1 MNKFAATISALCLA
15 IYGAAGFW
23 IHIGNE
29 TMSPVLFATI
39 LAAMILAPFA
49 IIYSAFRLTKDM
61 QKNGM
66 AKAGLVSLAAA
77 AVSLTGFGLWLSAG
91 RRMENGTLFAVIGG
105 VLLACGAAAAVYA
118 VCFFIFA
125 AVRKQAL

>member
-1 MNKFAATISALCLA
+1 MNKFAATIFALCLA
-15 IYGAAGFW
+15 ICGAAGFW

-29 TMSPVLFATI
+29 TMSPVLFAAI

-49 IIYSAFRLTKDM
+49 IIYLAFRLTKDM

-91 RRMENGTLFAVIGG
+91 RRMERENRWKTCSKRGNASIFFQTRTTLSSMPRIQK
-105 VLLACGAAAAVYA
+105 CSWT
-118 VCFFIFA
+118 
-125 AVRKQAL
+125 